1 MQDHSMASQL
11 FASAAQADPLNPAP
25 LNMLGKTYLAQYQQ
39 TGETQPHLL
48 TKAAECFIRAG
59 KLDRADF
66 KYYEKLAEVHELLAE
81 AAYEAKGPDI
91 QKAYE
96 YAIEAV
102 KHYPG
107 SARLHIALALFAE
120 RLEKIDVAIEH
131 YADAVRIEDEYREM
145 FKLMY
150 PDRKKI
156 VSRLTI
162 GKYDFAKEK
171 IGQLTDRAD

>member
-1 MQDHSMASQL
+1 M
-11 FASAAQADPLNPAP
+11 
-25 LNMLGKTYLAQYQQ
+25 
-39 TGETQPHLL
+39 
-48 TKAAECFIRAG
+48 
-59 KLDRADF
+59 
-66 KYYEKLAEVHELLAE
+66 LAE
-81 AAYEAKGPDI
+81 AACEVKGPDI
-91 QKAYE
+91 QKAYK

-131 YADAVRIEDEYREM
+131 YTDAVRIEDEYREM

-171 IGQLTDRAD
+171 IGQLTDRVD